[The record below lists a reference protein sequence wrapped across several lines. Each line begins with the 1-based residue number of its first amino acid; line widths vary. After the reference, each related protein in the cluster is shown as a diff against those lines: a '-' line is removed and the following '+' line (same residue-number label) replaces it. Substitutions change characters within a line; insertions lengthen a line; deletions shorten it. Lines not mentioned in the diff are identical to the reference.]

1 MTTLDDELQDAID
14 RGELEPNKLG
24 GTLAT
29 LVDIVRQSRERTA
42 GVFPLPTVDDCIDFA
57 ITEAAEYIDALK
69 RENAAYKRNNDKE
82 HSTRKEWSQT
92 GYMICSAIIQ
102 IDTHHLDAADWE
114 PYIDAAQGNVYV
126 VISRLCDIRNGLAW
140 MNHEN
145 PHVDVLDEWH
155 AFAVKCGWNPADLLR
170 ETCAEFEAKHLSV
183 VRGYDFEPAGQ
194 LFRYPVLSAEDAQAQ
209 GEQAE

>member
-1 MTTLDDELQDAID
+1 MTTLAE
-14 RGELEPNKLG
+14 
-24 GTLAT
+24 

-69 RENAAYKRNNDKE
+69 RENAAYKRNNDKA
-82 HSTRKEWSQT
+82 HNARNEWGQT

-114 PYIDAAQGNVYV
+114 PYIESDEGDVYI
-126 VISRLCDIRNGLAW
+126 VIARLCEIQTGYALLVSNT
-140 MNHEN
+140 
-145 PHVDVLDEWH
+145 PTVDVLDQWH

-170 ETCAEFEAKHLSV
+170 ETCAAFEAKHLPV
-183 VRGYDFEPAGQ
+183 VRGYDFEPVGK
-194 LFRYPVLSAEDAQAQ
+194 LFRYPVLSAEEAAKQ
-209 GEQAE
+209 GEQVA